1 MAVMMKPLDAGWF
14 YVEKPDAPAH
24 FGPLIIISLP
34 DGAAPT
40 YVRDLVEQWRQCQ
53 QFQAPFNYLLRRR
66 LWPSWEVLPDEA
78 IDLEYH
84 FRHSALPAPGGER
97 ELGTLISRLQSYR
110 LDRRRPLWEC
120 HVIEG
125 LENRRFAIYLKL
137 HHGQL
142 DGMGAARLIARIFSE
157 DPAQRGAMP
166 PWSVGM
172 STVRRQPE
180 AVRSETVPAVQA
192 GAGSRAGRRQRIGWL
207 PRLLSLGKA
216 VMALSRLKRD
226 ARSGRYPDL
235 AAPFQAPATMFNGRI
250 GSQRRFATQR
260 YELARLK
267 AVAKA
272 GGVTLNDVFLAISG
286 GALRRYLGELG
297 ALPAQSLVGQVPV
310 SVRPSGDASV
320 GNSIAF
326 IYASLRSDIA
336 DPVARLHAVRASM
349 EAGKAR
355 HEALPASAID
365 TFTLLLVGPYMMQII
380 LGLGGYLRPSANL
393 VVSNVTGPRQRL
405 YFNGAR
411 VEQIYGPSV
420 LFHGQALNITLSSYV
435 DEINIGFTGCRSSL
449 PSMQRLAVYTGEALE
464 ALEAALGVARS
475 EADTGA
481 EPDAISPVEISA

>member
-1 MAVMMKPLDAGWF
+1 MGHMMKPLDAGWF

-24 FGPLIIISLP
+24 FGPLIILSLP

-40 YVRDLVEQWRQCQ
+40 HVRDLVERWRQCT

-66 LWPSWEVLPDEA
+66 LWPSWQVLPDEA

-97 ELGTLISRLQSYR
+97 ELGTLISRLQSHR

-125 LENRRFAIYLKL
+125 LEHGRFAIYLKL

-172 STVRRQPE
+172 STPRPRPPS
-180 AVRSETVPAVQA
+180 AGPAT
-192 GAGSRAGRRQRIGWL
+192 GWL
-207 PRLLSLGKA
+207 PKLLSFGKA
-216 VMALSRLKRD
+216 MMALVRLRRD
-226 ARSGRYPDL
+226 ARSGRQPDL
-235 AAPFQAPATMFNGRI
+235 AAPFQAPLTLFNGRI

-260 YELARLK
+260 YELSRLK
-267 AVAKA
+267 AVARA

-286 GALRRYLGELG
+286 GALRRYLGELD
-297 ALPAQSLVGQVPV
+297 ALPAKSLVGQVPV
-310 SVRPSGDASV
+310 SVRPAGDASV

-326 IYASLRSDIA
+326 IYARLRSDIA
-336 DPVARLHAVRASM
+336 DPVTRLHAVHASM

-355 HEALPASAID
+355 HEALPAAAID

-380 LGLGGYLRPSANL
+380 CGLAGWLRPSANL
-393 VVSNVTGPRQRL
+393 VISNVTGPRQRL

-420 LFHGQALNITLSSYV
+420 LFHGQALNITMSSYV
-435 DEINIGFTGCRSSL
+435 DEVNIGFTGCRSSL
-449 PSMQRLAVYTGEALE
+449 PSMQRLAVYTGEALTE
-464 ALEAALGVARS
+464 LEAALGLS
-475 EADTGA
+475 GA
-481 EPDAISPVEISA
+481 LQRPL

>member
-1 MAVMMKPLDAGWF
+1 MAVMMKPFDAGWF
-14 YVEKPDAPAH
+14 YVEQPDAPAH
-24 FGPLIIISLP
+24 FGPLVILSLP
-34 DGAAPT
+34 ADAPAT

-157 DPAQRGAMP
+157 DPAHRGAMP

-172 STVRRQPE
+172 STTRRQPE
-180 AVRSETVPAVQA
+180 TAGSAAQA
-192 GAGSRAGRRQRIGWL
+192 GAGGRASRARTGWM

-216 VMALSRLKRD
+216 VMALARLKRD
-226 ARSGRYPDL
+226 ARSGRHPDL
-235 AAPFQAPATMFNGRI
+235 AAPFQAPATLFNGRI

-267 AVAKA
+267 AVARV
-272 GGVTLNDVFLAISG
+272 GNVTLNDVFLAISG
-286 GALRRYLGELG
+286 GALRRYLSELG
-297 ALPAQSLVGQVPV
+297 TMPAQSLVGQVPV
-310 SVRPSGDASV
+310 NVRPSGDASV

-326 IYASLRSDIA
+326 IYARLRSDIA
-336 DPVARLHAVRASM
+336 DPVARLHAVHASM

-365 TFTLLLVGPYMMQII
+365 TFTLLLVGPYMMQVI

-393 VVSNVTGPRQRL
+393 VISNVTGPRQRL

-420 LFHGQALNITLSSYV
+420 LFHGQALNITMSSYV

-464 ALEAALGVARS
+464 ELEAALDVARG
-475 EADTGA
+475 GA
-481 EPDAISPVEISA
+481 GSDAGTEPAAIPPKEISA